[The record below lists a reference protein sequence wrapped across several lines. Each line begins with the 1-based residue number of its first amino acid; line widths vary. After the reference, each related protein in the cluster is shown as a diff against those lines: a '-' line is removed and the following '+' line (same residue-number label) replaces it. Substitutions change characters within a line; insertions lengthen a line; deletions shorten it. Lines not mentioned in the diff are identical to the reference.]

1 MLNIILVIIMIV
13 LAFILGYRYCLV
25 RNRVRDAYKLIK
37 LFTNHMEGKTSAED
51 MLKQFKE
58 IYES

>member
-25 RNRVRDAYKLIK
+25 RNRVKDAYKLIK
-37 LFTNHMEGKTSAED
+37 LFTEYMEGKTTTEV
-51 MLKQFKE
+51 MLKKFKE
-58 IYES
+58 LYES